1 VERPTSVVGIIGV
14 GRMGSAM
21 ARRLS
26 EDREV
31 LGYDI
36 RPVDAGI
43 EMMAAPEELLKRC
56 GVVLLSLPSPKETRS
71 TFDGLPFRRGFE
83 TSDTVVV
90 DMTTADPASLRAL
103 VEGLGPA
110 GSRVLDAPVLGR
122 PDRCGAWTLP
132 VGGDAEALERVR
144 PVLERLAARVEH
156 VGDLGSGHIVKLL
169 NNLMF
174 AAINLAAAEVI
185 AACEPLGFPAERFVD
200 LIANSQAAT
209 VSPLFRDVAPR
220 MLGGEHPTVFSLN
233 LLAKDLQ
240 LAARMCEDVGAP
252 IVSARASQIVMAG
265 TLRLGLGE
273 EDTAALVQWYR
284 QGVRADGGGV

>member
-1 VERPTSVVGIIGV
+1 MERSTPVIGIIGV

-26 EDREV
+26 EDHEV

-43 EMMAAPEELLKRC
+43 EMVTAPEELLARC
-56 GVVLLSLPSPKETRS
+56 DVLLLSLPSPKETRS
-71 TFDGLPFRRGFE
+71 TFDGPPFRSAFE
-83 TSDTVVV
+83 AGDVVVV
-90 DMTTADPASLRAL
+90 DMTTADPGSLRTL
-103 VEGLGPA
+103 VEGLGSA
-110 GSRVLDAPVLGR
+110 GSRSRVLDSPVLGR
-122 PDRCGAWTLP
+122 PDRCGKWTLP
-132 VGGDAEALERVR
+132 VGGDAAVLERVR

-156 VGDLGSGHIVKLL
+156 AGELGTGHIVKLL

-174 AAINLAAAEVI
+174 AAINVSIAEVV
-185 AACEPLGFPAERFVD
+185 AACEALGFPAERFVD
-200 LIANSQAAT
+200 LVGNSGAAT

-220 MLGGEHPTVFSLN
+220 MLGGDHPVVFTMN

-265 TLRLGLGE
+265 ALRLGVGE
-273 EDTAALVQWYR
+273 QDTASLVEWYR
-284 QGVRADGGGV
+284 RR

>member
-1 VERPTSVVGIIGV
+1 MERSTSVIGIIGV

-26 EDREV
+26 EDHEV

-43 EMMAAPEELLKRC
+43 EMVTAPEELLARC
-56 GVVLLSLPSPKETRS
+56 DVLLLSLPSPKETRS
-71 TFDGLPFRRGFE
+71 TFDGPPFRSAFE
-83 TSDTVVV
+83 AGDAVVV
-90 DMTTADPASLRAL
+90 DMTTADPGSLRAL
-103 VEGLGPA
+103 VEGLGSA
-110 GSRVLDAPVLGR
+110 GSRVLDSPVLGR
-122 PDRCGAWTLP
+122 PDRCGKWTLP
-132 VGGDAEALERVR
+132 VGGDAAALQLVR
-144 PVLERLAARVEH
+144 PVLERLATRVEH
-156 VGDLGSGHIVKLL
+156 VGELGSGHIVKLL

-174 AAINLAAAEVI
+174 AAINVSIAEVV
-185 AACEPLGFPAERFVD
+185 AACEPLGFPAERFID
-200 LIANSQAAT
+200 LVGSSGAAT

-220 MLGGEHPTVFSLN
+220 MLGGDHPVVFTMN

-265 TLRLGLGE
+265 ALRLGVGE
-273 EDTAALVQWYR
+273 EDTAALVEWYR
-284 QGVRADGGGV
+284 RR

>member
-1 VERPTSVVGIIGV
+1 MERTTPVIGIIGV

-26 EDREV
+26 EDHEV

-43 EMMAAPEELLKRC
+43 EMVTAPEELLARC
-56 GVVLLSLPSPKETRS
+56 DVLLLSLPSPKETRS
-71 TFDGLPFRRGFE
+71 TFDGPPFRSAFE
-83 TSDTVVV
+83 AGDAVVV
-90 DMTTADPASLRAL
+90 DMTTADPGSLRAL
-103 VEGLGPA
+103 VEGLGSA
-110 GSRVLDAPVLGR
+110 GSRVLDSPVLGR
-122 PDRCGAWTLP
+122 PDRCGKWTLP
-132 VGGDAEALERVR
+132 VGGDAAVLGRVR

-156 VGDLGSGHIVKLL
+156 AGELGSGHIVKLL

-174 AAINLAAAEVI
+174 AAINVSIAEVV
-185 AACEPLGFPAERFVD
+185 AACEALGFPAERFVD
-200 LIANSQAAT
+200 LVGNSGAAT

-220 MLGGEHPTVFSLN
+220 MLGGDHPVVFTMN

-265 TLRLGLGE
+265 ALRLGVGE
-273 EDTAALVQWYR
+273 EDTAALVEWYR
-284 QGVRADGGGV
+284 RR